1 MCCATCAGAE
11 VRSLK
16 RALQRCKLTR
26 AHTAQKRG
34 KTCIAWRMAA
44 RPPTKFNKILG
55 IKKGL
60 MRLAPPSF
68 TACKLAAAMS
78 SSEPMAHPKE
88 MPVRSRT
95 DVT

>member
-1 MCCATCAGAE
+1 
-11 VRSLK
+11 
-16 RALQRCKLTR
+16 
-26 AHTAQKRG
+26 
-34 KTCIAWRMAA
+34 MAA